1 MKLHLPTTLRAA
13 LMATFAAVAALGS
26 AAYASTTYD
35 DLTTPDYFKSNEHV
49 YNTGKGTFY
58 LETPSCDLNL
68 TLTLNLNKLND
79 FQTVHD
85 YANGGYYSPFVTWT
99 YNNNPG
105 ANYGMADVARGYSS
119 VDYDS
124 GFTGYWAGKPWTTGN
139 KITKDTLWNDY
150 ADTDGNV
157 TLTINNT
164 PNGTT
169 NNVVVTA
176 TNKSGTVQTLYS
188 ADGLRSQNYTSQ
200 HITSFTV
207 NMNYVTSVTLNT
219 GSVLDSSSFTPPKD
233 YTVPFESQRTDGTSV
248 GRILFLGDSITHGVQ
263 DMSYRWGIFKTLV
276 DNGIENEFAGP
287 LSGYHSDPLNGDY
300 NGNYS
305 SSQYGGEKFDN
316 AHYAQS
322 SGRTHNM
329 LTAGGSVNA
338 LGNSTGVNY
347 GGVSSAKVGNDYNAD
362 TYVMMMGTND
372 ILSDGAY
379 NDTNMPKVTERLLG
393 VGEVQNG
400 KWVNGDVT
408 SALIGAQ
415 GTDPATAAFSG
426 KWGTMGQII
435 DNMQMDAGDTMYI
448 VSIPTWGEGRTGL
461 NGAAPYVADYNV
473 KLEKWVDAYNASH
486 TGTVKYVDVNRGLVN
501 VTRNGQFL
509 APDAFFRTT
518 GNDYIHPNEQGALIV
533 AGNLARGM
541 GLAGRTAGLARSAA
555 GAAGWTALEPTI
567 SLTAGASQ
575 QLLSN
580 VFTEDGGYTID
591 FGAVFGN
598 GATGGWLDRNNALSV
613 SVGDGINTGTLKI
626 SEGYISWGDKLLF
639 CQDNS
644 QAGNENIRVAFHNG
658 NVEQNVAA
666 GYYVWLGDMLIGQ
679 GLASQSGNLL
689 NGVTV
694 NSVGSSSTLTG
705 FSWANTAYAPT
716 TTYTAGT
723 PYLVTQKAGNTELV
737 STAPMLPPME
747 NHNSTATHLEDVS
760 FSGEASASGQ
770 YATVGQAASGAV
782 SVIRTGTS
790 TDGWIGAVGADHTG
804 NVDINFHDMQT
815 SSSLIL
821 SVVSKSVTN
830 GRVSVVLDGG
840 TVINKDGHF
849 DSSGDHSF
857 LGVYRGNVGGV
868 LQLEVNDATLKSGI
882 LMGHASGSGTISGGT
897 KLVVNEGASIGGDVF
912 GGSSSAGSKIQGGT
926 SIAITGGTING
937 SVYGGNLGGGSI
949 TGGTEIVITGGTI
962 TGNVVGGNKAGS
974 AGTVEGGTVVTVDGN
989 KALIGGNISGDTVKL
1004 KNVADSGA
1012 SDGFD
1017 QYKGTI
1023 TAANMDL
1030 DAYTADAVGA
1040 TLNVSGTLAVKNST
1054 DTTVSKAATVGTLSV
1069 EAGSKLAFDGKLTL
1083 TNGLALN
1090 KSGTS
1095 VTFNNGL
1102 AVTTGIATNNRYDMV
1117 LSNGAEA
1124 TINCGYTANRLL
1136 ASCAGTTLN
1145 FGENARVTVD
1155 GIYNSS
1161 TDNNSNGTLNV
1172 ADGAEVVSNGTV
1184 RANTMNLNGSLT
1196 VKGAFGANTLNMS
1209 GGTLDYT
1216 KADADAGIGTLKVT
1230 GEETSALSGKTS
1242 VTTLTVDS
1250 SSLEIAGGMHTIGTL
1265 QGNDSEDRA
1274 GTVTLKDG
1282 AEVSATKLKV
1292 GARGQQYLV
1301 EDGSS
1306 LTVSEEKLKVEAAN
1320 GDAPAALYTAYGK
1333 NNGQYSYTAGNANFT
1348 IKNAK
1353 VTLTDTVTVG
1363 NKLLNAE
1370 VIADAEGQT
1379 LTVSNGGNTLTALAA
1394 QQGNLVVTNASG
1406 SKTTLT
1412 DIRALGGNVDLQGL
1426 GSGASV
1432 SLKDLVIGES
1442 RAVTALVSGTT
1453 VAADESNVASVVM
1466 TGKLNAA
1473 SGAVLNAN
1481 LTMATGS
1488 TLQVAE
1494 GGLEMGCALTLQTGI
1509 NLGDDQLQT
1518 LNTKG
1523 YLTLFTGVDSLTLS
1537 ANGITTT
1544 DAITMEQGINAG
1556 TYFNLPAASNVASP
1570 TPYQLVYTGAS
1581 NGGELALTLATPE
1594 PATTTLSLLALA
1606 GLAARR
1612 RRR

>member
-1 MKLHLPTTLRAA
+1 MQVLCFLCLRFSFFLDARGQHLLQGIVRVDACMQPELSARLPNRLNQLKVFNLTRNIMKLHLPTSLRAA
-13 LMATFAAVAALGS
+13 LLAVVAAGS
-26 AAYASTTYD
+26 AAYGSTTYD

-105 ANYGMADVARGYSS
+105 ANYGMADVARGYSG
-119 VDYDS
+119 VNYDS
-124 GFTGYWAGKPWTTGN
+124 GFTGYWAGKPWTTGT
-139 KITKDTLWNDY
+139 KITTDTLWGDY

-188 ADGLRSQNYTSQ
+188 GNGLRSQSYTSQ

-233 YTVPFESQRTDGTSV
+233 YTVPFESKRTDGTSV

-276 DNGIENEFAGP
+276 DNGIENELAGP

-518 GNDYIHPNEQGALIV
+518 GTDYIHPNEQGALIV

-567 SLTAGASQ
+567 SLAAGASQ

-613 SVGDGINTGTLKI
+613 SVGDGINTGTLNI

-658 NVEQNVAA
+658 NEEQNVAA

-770 YATVGQAASGAV
+770 YATVGQAASGAI

-804 NVDINFHDMQT
+804 NVDVNFHDLQT
-815 SSSLIL
+815 SSTLIL
-821 SVVSKSVTN
+821 SVVSKSVTD

-882 LMGHASGSGTISGGT
+882 LMGHASGTGTISGGT
-897 KLVVNEGASIGGDVF
+897 KLIVNEGASIGGDVF

-962 TGNVVGGNKAGS
+962 TGDVVGGNKAGS

-989 KALIGGNISGDTVKL
+989 KALIGGNISGDTVNL
-1004 KNVADSGA
+1004 KNVAQTEYSDS
-1012 SDGFD
+1012 FD
-1017 QYKGTI
+1017 KYKGTI
-1023 TAANMDL
+1023 TANTVVL
-1030 DAYTADAVGA
+1030 DNYTADAMGA
-1040 TLNVSGTLAVKNST
+1040 TLKNGVNLTVKNGT
-1054 DTTVSKAATVGTLSV
+1054 DTALTQNAAIGTMNV
-1069 EAGSKLAFDGKLTL
+1069 EAGTKIAFDGGKHTV
-1083 TNGLALN
+1083 TNLFADD
-1090 KSGTS
+1090 KS
-1095 VTFNNGL
+1095 
-1102 AVTTGIATNNRYDMV
+1102 AA
-1117 LSNGAEA
+1117 
-1124 TINCGYTANRLL
+1124 
-1136 ASCAGTTLN
+1136 
-1145 FGENARVTVD
+1145 
-1155 GIYNSS
+1155 
-1161 TDNNSNGTLNV
+1161 
-1172 ADGAEVVSNGTV
+1172 
-1184 RANTMNLNGSLT
+1184 
-1196 VKGAFGANTLNMS
+1196 K
-1209 GGTLDYT
+1209 
-1216 KADADAGIGTLKVT
+1216 
-1230 GEETSALSGKTS
+1230 
-1242 VTTLTVDS
+1242 
-1250 SSLEIAGGMHTIGTL
+1250 
-1265 QGNDSEDRA
+1265 SE
-1274 GTVTLKDG
+1274 VTLKNN
-1282 AEVSATKLKV
+1282 AQVSATNLRV
-1292 GARGQQYLV
+1292 GAQGETYSVQ
-1301 EDGSS
+1301 DGSS
-1306 LTVSEEKLKVEAAN
+1306 LSITGNNIKIEAAAEGGAAGLSTNRGPVN
-1320 GDAPAALYTAYGK
+1320 GYYTYALG
-1333 NNGQYSYTAGNANFT
+1333 SDVFVLDD
-1348 IKNAK
+1348 AK
-1353 VTLTDTVTVG
+1353 VTISNATAELK
-1363 NKLLNAE
+1363 NKLSNSA
-1370 VIADAEGQT
+1370 VVVNKEGST
-1379 LTVSNGGNTLTALAA
+1379 ITVSNGGNTLTALTA
-1394 QQGNLVVTNASG
+1394 QQGNLVVTNAAN
-1406 SKTTLT
+1406 SKT
-1412 DIRALGGNVDLQGL
+1412 ALKEISAAGGNVDIRDL
-1426 GSGASV
+1426 GEGASV
-1432 SLKDLVIGES
+1432 SLQDLLIGNS
-1442 RAVTALVSGTT
+1442 RAVTALVSGTS
-1453 VAADESNVASVVM
+1453 VAADESNVAKVVVTGELNAM
-1466 TGKLNAA
+1466 TGAK
-1473 SGAVLNAN
+1473 LNAN
-1481 LTMATGS
+1481 LTMASGS
-1488 TLQVAE
+1488 TLKVAD
-1494 GGLEMGCALTLQTGI
+1494 GGLELGCTLTLNKGI
-1509 NLGDDQLQT
+1509 NLGDEQLST
-1518 LNTKG
+1518 LYDTH
-1523 YLTLFTGVDSLTLS
+1523 YVELFSGV
-1537 ANGITTT
+1537 
-1544 DAITMEQGINAG
+1544 DAITLASADITNSAEAITLAQGIDAG
-1556 TYFNLPAASNVASP
+1556 LFFNLPTAADVTAPNPVR
-1570 TPYQLVYTGAS
+1570 LIYTGAG
-1581 NGGELALTLATPE
+1581 NGGVVALTIIPE
-1594 PATTTLSLLALA
+1594 PATATLSLLALA
-1606 GLAARR
+1606 ALAARR
-1612 RRR
+1612 RRK